1 MTAVIRTKILQ
12 RYFGEGVTGFVA
24 TAGATW
30 GLAKLREG
38 FGVDDEVI
46 DVSRLRVGET
56 YSIVTRPA
64 PTRAER
70 RLAVKSARASSKA
83 HKATRPTSSD
93 RRLARSL
100 ERAQKKVAKA
110 PEGSAKARRRL

>member
-46 DVSRLRVGET
+46 DVSRLRIGET

-70 RLAVKSARASSKA
+70 KLAVKSARASERA
-83 HKATRPTSSD
+83 HKATRPTGAEK
-93 RRLARSL
+93 RTARAL
-100 ERAQKKVAKA
+100 ERAQYKAAKA
-110 PEGSAKARRRL
+110 PEGSAKAARRQ